1 MFDHRRLTA
10 AAGSF
15 ALTVMIL
22 AVAILPVSP
31 MGGLA

>member
-10 AAGSF
+10 AAGAF

-22 AVAILPVSP
+22 AIAILPVSP
-31 MGGLA
+31 MEDLA